1 MRAFVTT
8 VAGQATR
15 FCRDLPKQMLKCIY
29 YEKNPR
35 HTLLSCLLDRVQ
47 DYDEIVIVGG
57 WQFVALQDYIEKVLP
72 SELRAKIMLVCN
84 EEYAL
89 YGTGWSLY
97 KGLQALEGKQPDS
110 ILFAE
115 GDLYVDRDSLR
126 HIEVCDSDVITVS
139 QMPIEADKSVAVYFS
154 EAGCPHYIYDTSHGL
169 LSVPEPFRSIH
180 NSAQIWKF
188 ADPIRLFRLLH
199 EMPEEAHQKTN
210 LVLIN
215 RYFSETKPEAL
226 RVIPIT
232 AWINCN
238 TLQDFQRIPF

>member
-1 MRAFVTT
+1 MKIFITT

-15 FCRDLPKQMLKCIY
+15 FCRELPKPVLKCIY
-29 YEKNPR
+29 YEKDPH
-35 HTLLSCLLDRVQ
+35 HTLLSCLLNHVR
-47 DYDEIVIVGG
+47 DYDEIVVVGG
-57 WQFVALQDYIEKVLP
+57 WQFTELQGYIEEIIP
-72 SELRAKIMLVCN
+72 TEIRAKTMLVRN

-97 KGLQALEGKQPDS
+97 KGLLALEGKQPDS

-126 HIEVCDSDVITVS
+126 YVDACSSNVITIN

-154 EAGCPHYIYDTSHGL
+154 EAGHPHYIYDTSHGL

-199 EMPEEAHQKTN
+199 EMPEEAHHKTN
-210 LVLIN
+210 LMLIN
-215 RYFSETKPEAL
+215 RYFSEIDPEAL
-226 RVIPIT
+226 RVIPIET
-232 AWINCN
+232 WINCN
-238 TLQDFQRIPF
+238 TLRDFQNIPF